1 MQSKQIGINPI
12 VIIHAA
18 FTGIKGIPIQP
29 LATEG
34 VKGHIEIF
42 PFKNF
47 VPMNVLI
54 LYTYVK

>member
-42 PFKNF
+42 SLEHF
-47 VPMNVLI
+47 VLMNVLN
-54 LYTYVK
+54 